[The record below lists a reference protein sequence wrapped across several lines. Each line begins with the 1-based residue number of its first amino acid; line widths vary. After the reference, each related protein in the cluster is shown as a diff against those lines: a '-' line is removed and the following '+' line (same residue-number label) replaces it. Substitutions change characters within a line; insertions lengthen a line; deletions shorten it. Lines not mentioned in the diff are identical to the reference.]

1 MGFKVYCHMQI
12 LMEFSF
18 EMDENGEKKKTT
30 TTTNK
35 KTTTTPTTK
44 NKERLNWQI
53 PPCLEVIWHTSAERC
68 WSVTDFYQFPH
79 QAASLFPLCAVI
91 AFPSMNSAGHGS
103 GHKQS
108 NHIPLFSPRHRQ
120 LWWAESTCL
129 PFTKTVV

>member
-1 MGFKVYCHMQI
+1 MQF
-12 LMEFSF
+12 LMEFGF
-18 EMDENGEKKKTT
+18 EMDENGEEKKKTT
-30 TTTNK
+30 ATKKPNK
-35 KTTTTPTTK
+35 KNSQKTKKPTTTTK
-44 NKERLNWQI
+44 NMERLNWQI
-53 PPCLEVIWHTSAERC
+53 PPCPEVIWHTSAKRC

-79 QAASLFPLCAVI
+79 QAASLFPICAVI

-108 NHIPLFSPRHRQ
+108 NHISLFSPRHRQ